1 MSWALDFASGK
12 MWVAEQLQSIAT
24 RYLNRS
30 ASIVARKV
38 QQATIHDE
46 DPTTT
51 LLTRIDVPP
60 PVGPSQGKLVMPDL
74 HSPWPTSGPST
85 GDDTLYHTYIAPG
98 EKMAP
103 PSGSIYD
110 PSRAYFPE

>member
-46 DPTTT
+46 DPT
-51 LLTRIDVPP
+51 LLARIDALPP
-60 PVGPSQGKLVMPDL
+60 ADPSQAKLTMPDL
-74 HSPWPTSGPST
+74 HSPWSTSGPST
-85 GDDTLYHTYIAPG
+85 GDDTVYHTYIAD

-103 PSGSIYD
+103 PSGSIND

>member
-12 MWVAEQLQSIAT
+12 IWVAEQLQSIAT

-46 DPTTT
+46 DPTI
-51 LLTRIDVPP
+51 LTRIDAASTVPI
-60 PVGPSQGKLVMPDL
+60 QGKLVIPDL
-74 HSPWPTSGPST
+74 SHSWPTSVPST
-85 GDDTLYHTYIAPG
+85 SDENVYHTYVAN
-98 EKMAP
+98 EKMAA
-103 PSGSIYD
+103 SGSMSD

>member
-30 ASIVARKV
+30 ASMVARKV

-46 DPTTT
+46 DPT
-51 LLTRIDVPP
+51 LMTRIDATP
-60 PVGPSQGKLVMPDL
+60 PVPVQGKLVIPDL
-74 HSPWPTSGPST
+74 HSWPTTGPST
-85 GDDTLYHTYIAPG
+85 SDDTVYHSFVAD

-103 PSGSIYD
+103 SGSIND

>member
-12 MWVAEQLQSIAT
+12 VWVAEQLQSIAT

-38 QQATIHDE
+38 QQATIHDQ
-46 DPTTT
+46 DPISA
-51 LLTRIDVPP
+51 LQTRIDAPP
-60 PVGPSQGKLVMPDL
+60 LAGPSQGKLVLSDL

-85 GDDTLYHTYIAPG
+85 GDDTVYHTYIAD

-103 PSGSIYD
+103 PSGSIND
-110 PSRAYFPE
+110 PSRGYFPE